1 MARRKNRRPYRALVF
16 SLGLTL
22 VMLAVGVY
30 GLEGLTWSTAAGRLI
45 RPLLRLLGF
54 ILVGLA
60 AGQVIE
66 ALGWTRA
73 LAIAARPVFR
83 YGRLGHRCGAA
94 FMAAFVSGVTANA
107 MLVEF
112 YREKKIT
119 RPQLFLTNLINQ
131 FPAFFLHLPTTFFI
145 VIPLTGRAGALYFLL
160 TFSAAL
166 LRTLLLLVYGHFRLP
181 IPPRDEGPSRDAA
194 QRPKRPSWREVLAG
208 VRRKLPRRM
217 TMVAVWVMPI
227 YVAVF
232 LANTLGW
239 FDFMQ
244 NALAHLVVSSFIPV
258 ESLSVVVLSFVAEF
272 TSGFAAAG
280 ALMSA
285 GILTVKQTVV
295 ALLAGNILAFPI
307 RALRHQLPHYMGIF
321 QPKMGTQLLVMGQIL
336 RIGSLILVGAVYI
349 LVG

>member
-1 MARRKNRRPYRALVF
+1 M
-16 SLGLTL
+16 LT
-22 VMLAVGVY
+22 AGVY
-30 GLEGLTWSTAAGRLI
+30 GLENLSWSTAAGRLV

-60 AGQVIE
+60 AGQIIE

-83 YGRLGHRCGAA
+83 FGRLGHRCGAA
-94 FMAAFVSGVTANA
+94 FMTAFVSGVTANA

-112 YREKKIT
+112 YREEKIT
-119 RPQLFLTNLINQ
+119 RPQLFLTNFINQ

-145 VIPLTGRAGALYFLL
+145 VIPLTGQAGALYFLL

-181 IPPRDEGPSRDAA
+181 VPQDAGALPDPA
-194 QRPKRPSWREVLAG
+194 QRPKSPSWREVLAG

-232 LANTLGW
+232 LANTMGW

-244 NALAHLVVSSFIPV
+244 DALAHLVVSSFIPV

-285 GILTVKQTVV
+285 GVLTVKQTVI

-336 RIGSLILVGAVYI
+336 RIGSIMIVGAVYV
-349 LVG
+349 LLG

>member
-1 MARRKNRRPYRALVF
+1 MARKKAKHPYRALAV
-16 SLGLTL
+16 SLGVTLAMLT
-22 VMLAVGVY
+22 AGVY
-30 GLEGLTWSTAAGRLI
+30 GLETLSWSAAGGRLI

-54 ILVGLA
+54 ILVGLL

-83 YGRLGHRCGAA
+83 FGRLGHRCGAA
-94 FMAAFVSGVTANA
+94 FMAAFISGVTANA

-112 YREKKIT
+112 YREEKIT
-119 RPQLFLTNLINQ
+119 RRQLFLTNFINQ

-145 VIPLTGRAGALYFLL
+145 VVPLTGRAGLLYFLL

-166 LRTLLLLVYGHFRLP
+166 LRTLLLLCYGHFRLP
-181 IPPRDEGPSRDAA
+181 PTTAA
-194 QRPKRPSWREVLAG
+194 SPAPAATRTVQIASLRQIMAG

-217 TMVAVWVMPI
+217 TMVAVYVIPI

-232 LANTLGW
+232 LANTMGW
-239 FDFMQ
+239 FAFTQD
-244 NALAHLVVSSFIPV
+244 ALAHLAVSSFMPV
-258 ESLSVVVLSFVAEF
+258 ESLSMVVLSFVAEF

-280 ALMSA
+280 ALMDA
-285 GILTVKQTVV
+285 GVLTVKQTVL
-295 ALLAGNILAFPI
+295 ALLIGNILAFPI

-321 QPKMGTQLLVMGQIL
+321 QPKMGTQLLVMGQVL
-336 RIGSLILVGAVYI
+336 RVGSLMVIGLVYFI
-349 LVG
+349 VG

>member
-1 MARRKNRRPYRALVF
+1 MARKKAKHPYRALAV
-16 SLGLTL
+16 SLGVTLAMLT
-22 VMLAVGVY
+22 AGVY
-30 GLEGLTWSTAAGRLI
+30 GLETLSWSAAGGRLI

-54 ILVGLA
+54 ILVGLM

-83 YGRLGHRCGAA
+83 FGRLGHRCGAA
-94 FMAAFVSGVTANA
+94 FMAAFISGVTANA

-112 YREKKIT
+112 YREEKIT
-119 RPQLFLTNLINQ
+119 RRQLFLTNFINQ

-145 VIPLTGRAGALYFLL
+145 VVPLTGRAGLLYFLL

-166 LRTLLLLVYGHFRLP
+166 LRTLLLLCYGHFRLP
-181 IPPRDEGPSRDAA
+181 PTTAA
-194 QRPKRPSWREVLAG
+194 SPAPAATRTVQIASLREIMAG

-217 TMVAVWVMPI
+217 TMVAVYVIPI

-232 LANTLGW
+232 LANTMGW
-239 FDFMQ
+239 FAFTQD
-244 NALAHLVVSSFIPV
+244 ALAHLAVSSFMPV
-258 ESLSVVVLSFVAEF
+258 ESLSMVVLSFVAEF

-280 ALMSA
+280 ALMDA
-285 GILTVKQTVV
+285 GVLTVKQTVL
-295 ALLAGNILAFPI
+295 ALLIGNILAFPI

-321 QPKMGTQLLVMGQIL
+321 QPKMGTQLLVMGQVL
-336 RIGSLILVGAVYI
+336 RVGSLMVIGLVYFI
-349 LVG
+349 VG

>member
-1 MARRKNRRPYRALVF
+1 MARRKNRNPYRALAF
-16 SLGLTL
+16 SVGLT
-22 VMLAVGVY
+22 VIMLTAGVY
-30 GLEGLTWSTAAGRLI
+30 GLENLSWSTAAGRLI

-60 AGQVIE
+60 AGQIIE

-83 YGRLGHRCGAA
+83 FGRLGHRCGAA

-112 YREKKIT
+112 YREEKIT
-119 RPQLFLTNLINQ
+119 RPQLFLTNFINQ

-160 TFSAAL
+160 TFSATL
-166 LRTLLLLVYGHFRLP
+166 LRSLLLLIYGHFRLP
-181 IPPRDEGPSRDAA
+181 APRDEAAPPDPARRSQSR
-194 QRPKRPSWREVLAG
+194 PWREVLSG

-232 LANTLGW
+232 LVNTLGW
-239 FDFMQ
+239 FAFMQ
-244 NALAHLVVSSFIPV
+244 DALAHLVVSSFIPV

-285 GILTVKQTVV
+285 GVLTVKQTTV

>member
-1 MARRKNRRPYRALVF
+1 MARKKAKHPYRALAV
-16 SLGLTL
+16 SLGVTLAMLT
-22 VMLAVGVY
+22 AGVY
-30 GLEGLTWSTAAGRLI
+30 GLETLSWSAAGGRLI

-54 ILVGLA
+54 ILVGLM

-83 YGRLGHRCGAA
+83 FGRLGHRCGAA
-94 FMAAFVSGVTANA
+94 FMAAFISGVTANA

-112 YREKKIT
+112 YREEKIT
-119 RPQLFLTNLINQ
+119 RRQLFLTNFINQ

-145 VIPLTGRAGALYFLL
+145 VVPLTGRAGLLYFLL

-166 LRTLLLLVYGHFRLP
+166 LRTLLLLCYGHFRLP
-181 IPPRDEGPSRDAA
+181 PTTAA
-194 QRPKRPSWREVLAG
+194 SPAPAATRTVQIASLRQIMAG

-217 TMVAVWVMPI
+217 TMVAVYVIPI

-232 LANTLGW
+232 LANTMGW
-239 FDFMQ
+239 FAFTQD
-244 NALAHLVVSSFIPV
+244 ALAHLAVSSFMPV
-258 ESLSVVVLSFVAEF
+258 ESLSMVVLSFVAEF

-280 ALMSA
+280 ALMDA
-285 GILTVKQTVV
+285 GVLTVKQTVL
-295 ALLAGNILAFPI
+295 ALLIGNILAFPI

-321 QPKMGTQLLVMGQIL
+321 QPKMGTQLLVMGQVL
-336 RIGSLILVGAVYI
+336 RVGSLMVIGLVYFI
-349 LVG
+349 VG

>member
-1 MARRKNRRPYRALVF
+1 MARKKAKHPYRRLAV
-16 SLGLTL
+16 SAGLTL
-22 VMLAVGVY
+22 VALTAGVH
-30 GLEGLTWSTAAGRLI
+30 GLETLTWGAAAERLVY
-45 RPLLRLLGF
+45 PLGRLLGF
-54 ILVGLA
+54 ILLGLT

-73 LAIAARPVFR
+73 LAVAAGPVFR
-83 YGRLGHRCGAA
+83 FGRLGHRCGAA

-112 YREKKIT
+112 YEEKKIT
-119 RPQLFLTNLINQ
+119 RQQLFLTNFINQ
-131 FPAFFLHLPTTFFI
+131 FPAFFLHLPSTFFI

-166 LRTLLLLVYGHFRLP
+166 LRTLLLLCYGRLRLP
-181 IPPRDEGPSRDAA
+181 PTGSGKPLATAA
-194 QRPKRPSWREVLAG
+194 DRRARASLGDVIAG

-217 TMVAVWVMPI
+217 TMVAVYVIPI

-232 LANTLGW
+232 LANTMGW
-239 FDFMQ
+239 FAFMRD
-244 NALAHLVVSSFIPV
+244 ALAHLVVASFIPV

-280 ALMSA
+280 ALMDA
-285 GILTVKQTVV
+285 GVLTVKQTVL
-295 ALLAGNILAFPI
+295 ALLLGNILAFPI

-321 QPKMGTQLLVMGQIL
+321 QPKMGTQLLIMGQAL
-336 RIGSLILVGAVYI
+336 RLGSLVLIGIFYYLVG
-349 LVG
+349 

>member
-1 MARRKNRRPYRALVF
+1 MARRKNRHPYRALAF
-16 SLGLTL
+16 SLGLTAI
-22 VMLAVGVY
+22 MLTAGVH
-30 GLEGLTWSTAAGRLI
+30 GLESLSWSTAAGRLI

-60 AGQVIE
+60 AGQIIE

-83 YGRLGHRCGAA
+83 FGRLGHRCGAA
-94 FMAAFVSGVTANA
+94 FMAAFVSGVSANA

-112 YREKKIT
+112 YREAKIT
-119 RPQLFLTNLINQ
+119 RPQLFLTNFINQ

-181 IPPRDEGPSRDAA
+181 APKDEEIPSGPARRSASR
-194 QRPKRPSWREVLAG
+194 SWREVLAG

-232 LANTLGW
+232 LANTMGW

-244 NALAHLVVSSFIPV
+244 DALAHLVVSSFIPV

-285 GILTVKQTVV
+285 GVLTVKQTVV

>member
-1 MARRKNRRPYRALVF
+1 
-16 SLGLTL
+16 
-22 VMLAVGVY
+22 
-30 GLEGLTWSTAAGRLI
+30 
-45 RPLLRLLGF
+45 
-54 ILVGLA
+54 
-60 AGQVIE
+60 
-66 ALGWTRA
+66 
-73 LAIAARPVFR
+73 
-83 YGRLGHRCGAA
+83 
-94 FMAAFVSGVTANA
+94 MAAFVSGVTANA

-112 YREKKIT
+112 YREEKIT
-119 RPQLFLTNLINQ
+119 RPQLFLTNFINQ

-160 TFSAAL
+160 TFTAAL

-181 IPPRDEGPSRDAA
+181 VPQDAGALPDPA
-194 QRPKRPSWREVLAG
+194 QRPKSHSWREVLAG

-232 LANTLGW
+232 LANTMGW

-244 NALAHLVVSSFIPV
+244 DALAHLVVSSFIPV

-285 GILTVKQTVV
+285 GVLTVKQTVI

-321 QPKMGTQLLVMGQIL
+321 QPKMGTQLLVMGQAL
-336 RIGSLILVGAVYI
+336 RVGSLLLVGAVYFV
-349 LVG
+349 VG